1 MEFDQYASVE
11 SRAYGVEI
19 VSKSEDAVTEEA
31 HSDQAT
37 STSSSLRIEAT
48 RMVSSPKYPPPN

>member
-19 VSKSEDAVTEEA
+19 TSKSEDEVTEEA

-37 STSSSLRIEAT
+37 STSSTVVFE
-48 RMVSSPKYPPPN
+48 

>member
-19 VSKSEDAVTEEA
+19 TSKSEDEVTEEA
-31 HSDQAT
+31 PAT
-37 STSSSLRIEAT
+37 DFLAGCHQTSRGTLAWMPVASQYR
-48 RMVSSPKYPPPN
+48 